1 MPHLRENLE
10 LDGSCAGCHSVLRK
24 AQVPCPVR
32 CKSSFIAVQLV
43 NVQANPHSN
52 ETPHIAVKDS
62 AAPGIAQ
69 LLKSRIRFVGRFI
82 LEEGHYVH
90 RSDSC
95 MVIRGKD
102 HIAADSYAKVKKILD
117 CYNADRDT
125 HEQDI
130 HDSFEDLNEDDIGS
144 ITHGTTVDKFG
155 LDQAF
160 IAFAKKAGVDEQS
173 AEKEMKRRLESLAN
187 QSGLD

>member
-1 MPHLRENLE
+1 MCTCTDPDHEDGVFLE
-10 LDGSCAGCHSVLRK
+10 DVEAVLRGLSTS
-24 AQVPCPVR
+24 AINALANIPNPD
-32 CKSSFIAVQLV
+32 SS
-43 NVQANPHSN
+43 

-62 AAPGIAQ
+62 AAPSIAQ

-144 ITHGTTVDKFG
+144 ITHGTTVDKFC
-155 LDQAF
+155 LDQAL
-160 IAFAKKAGVDEQS
+160 IAFAKIAGVDEQS
-173 AEKEMKRRLESLAN
+173 AEK
-187 QSGLD
+187 